1 MNNTK
6 FNRRNVSSSGSGV
19 IGKAKSMRMNKN
31 GLIKCD
37 ISGKYF
43 KKSEVSAHHKNGKTH
58 FPAEKN
64 DINNIT
70 VVSEVYHRLYHQEK
84 AYDKNTYVT
93 IKGDKI
99 KDTEA
104 DWNKFVADV
113 KNGKK
118 DKALKAMKAK
128 IARKA
133 KIIASAKNSD
143 AEKEAILK
151 DILKIPASLYSIA
164 REIKLDGYYP
174 DGRSKTFYDDN
185 RHIQIE
191 TDDIRVVKNIR
202 MGVPHNFVQ
211 IYRKSVKDYVI
222 IFNAQ

>member
-6 FNRRNVSSSGSGV
+6 FTSQNGSFSGSGV

-43 KKSEVSAHHKNGKTH
+43 KRSEVSAHHKNGQTH
-58 FPAEKN
+58 FPAERN

-84 AYDKNTYVT
+84 AYDKKSYVT
-93 IKGDKI
+93 IDGNKI

-104 DWNKFVADV
+104 DWNKFVAAV
-113 KNGKK
+113 KSGKK
-118 DKALKAMKAK
+118 DKALKAMKSK

-133 KIIASAKNSD
+133 KIIASAKNTD

-151 DILKIPASLYSIA
+151 DILKIPASLYNIA
-164 REIKLDGYYP
+164 HNVKFGGRKFSDKKYP
-174 DGRSKTFYDDN
+174 
-185 RHIQIE
+185 IQIE

-222 IFNAQ
+222 IFNDA

>member
-6 FNRRNVSSSGSGV
+6 LNRRNVSSSGSGV

-43 KKSEVSAHHKNGKTH
+43 KKSEVSGHHKNGKTH
-58 FPAEKN
+58 FPAERN
-64 DINNIT
+64 DVNNIA

-84 AYDKNTYVT
+84 AYDKKSYAT
-93 IKGDKI
+93 IDGNKI

-113 KNGKK
+113 KSGKK
-118 DKALKAMKAK
+118 DKALKAMKSK

-133 KIIASAKNSD
+133 KIIASAKNTD

-151 DILKIPASLYSIA
+151 DVLKIPASLYSIA
-164 REIKLDGYYP
+164 HNVRFGKKFSDEKYP
-174 DGRSKTFYDDN
+174 
-185 RHIQIE
+185 IQIE

-222 IFNAQ
+222 IFNDR

>member
-6 FNRRNVSSSGSGV
+6 FNRHNVSSSGSGV

-43 KKSEVSAHHKNGKTH
+43 KRSEVSAHHKNGKTH

-70 VVSEVYHRLYHQEK
+70 VVNEVYHRLYHQEK
-84 AYDKNTYVT
+84 AYHKNSYAT
-93 IKGDKI
+93 IPGEKI

-113 KNGKK
+113 KSGKK
-118 DKALKAMKAK
+118 DKALKAMKSK

-133 KIIASAKNSD
+133 KIIASAKNTD
-143 AEKEAILK
+143 AEKEIILR
-151 DILKIPASLYSIA
+151 DILKIPASLYNIVHNVYFGRKHSD
-164 REIKLDGYYP
+164 EDYP
-174 DGRSKTFYDDN
+174 
-185 RHIQIE
+185 IQIE

-202 MGVPHNFVQ
+202 MGVPHNFIQ
-211 IYRKSVKDYVI
+211 IYRKSAKDYI
-222 IFNAQ
+222 IFFNDA

>member
-6 FNRRNVSSSGSGV
+6 FNRHNVSSSGSGV
-19 IGKAKSMRMNKN
+19 IGKAKSIRMNKN

-43 KKSEVSAHHKNGKTH
+43 KRSEVSAHHKNGKTH

-70 VVSEVYHRLYHQEK
+70 VVSEFYHRLYHQEK
-84 AYDKNTYVT
+84 AYDKKSYVT
-93 IKGDKI
+93 IDGNKI

-104 DWNKFVADV
+104 DWNKFVTDV
-113 KNGKK
+113 KSGKK
-118 DKALKAMKAK
+118 DKALKAMKSK

-133 KIIASAKNSD
+133 KIIASAKNTD

-151 DILKIPASLYSIA
+151 DVLKIPASLYNIA
-164 REIKLDGYYP
+164 HNVKFGSRKFSDEKYP
-174 DGRSKTFYDDN
+174 
-185 RHIQIE
+185 IQIE